1 MVAIT
6 GEARMAVARMEVVKM
21 EVVKMV
27 VTRAVEEV
35 ETVRAITMQMS
46 YYQHY

>member
-6 GEARMAVARMEVVKM
+6 GEARMAVARTEVVKM

>member
-1 MVAIT
+1 
-6 GEARMAVARMEVVKM
+6 MAVARMEVVKM
-21 EVVKMV
+21 EVVKMVVKMV